1 MAKTYAA
8 TYLYGQYSEYEKQTL
23 AFMMNSS
30 EIDKDTDDFEDIK
43 YEVKKRQVSNSLV
56 KVLESKDVILLTND
70 IPLSKAFKVFCARDL
85 KGPNK
90 SKMKVFIDCSN
101 IIKKDSKSGRYV
113 CKGNNIDI
121 FISYLV
127 SAMITKIYYS
137 SEGIITSNSKIKTI
151 GAKAFALLFTHVVD
165 YACKI
170 NTMPANKSKCLYLTS
185 LYYLSNLIG
194 EDSTSDRCR
203 SIAKKVSGLSD
214 RDAGIIDIQLKSDS
228 FLNIKYFAET
238 LSGILRLNKLTL
250 DVIVERWMTIYGTGT
265 VFALELFPAFS
276 NMVTDAYVGAYLNNQ
291 KTIEKVLGTSMTEF
305 TKTLL
310 SIGSDT
316 I

>member
-23 AFMMNSS
+23 SFMMSSS
-30 EIDKDTDDFEDIK
+30 EIDKDTEDFDDIK

-56 KVLESKDVILLTND
+56 KVLEMKDVILLTND
-70 IPLSKAFKVFCARDL
+70 IPLSKAFKVFCARDI

-90 SKMKVFIDCSN
+90 NKMKVFIDCSN
-101 IIKKDSKSGRYV
+101 IIKKDLKSGRFV

-127 SAMITKIYYS
+127 DAMITKLYYAN
-137 SEGIITSNSKIKTI
+137 EGVIISNAKIKNV

-170 NTMPANKSKCLYLTS
+170 NTMPSNKSKCMYLTS
-185 LYYLSNLIG
+185 LYYLSNLLG

-203 SIAKKVSGLSD
+203 NIAKKISGLSD
-214 RDAGIIDIQLKSDS
+214 RDAGIVDIQLKADS
-228 FLNIKYFAET
+228 FLNIKYFSET
-238 LSGILRLNKLTL
+238 LSDILRLNKLTL
-250 DVIVERWMTIYGTGT
+250 DVIVERWMSIYGTGT

-276 NMVTDAYVGAYLNNQ
+276 NMITDAYVGAYLNNQ
-291 KTIEKVLGTSMTEF
+291 KTIEKVVGTSMTEF